1 MVLALQFWSF
11 VVISLKN
18 MLIRLLEFGIRDGFV
33 EKYGTQELLMN
44 YFNLNEEKIYK
55 KIKKYF

>member
-1 MVLALQFWSF
+1 MVLHFNSGF
-11 VVISLKN
+11 CSDKLKEHVN
-18 MLIRLLEFGIRDGFV
+18 RLLESIRDGFV

-55 KIKKYF
+55 KIKK